1 MDRCLVYGIN
11 LYCPES
17 RFFISIISDIDDG
30 RAAATTAARTCRF
43 HLGVNIYIFINENI
57 FYFFFSSTSSLEMK
71 PLPRL
76 PDEES
81 NKKKKTSSKGQ

>member
-1 MDRCLVYGIN
+1 VDVTIDGSLSCFEYRSSIN
-11 LYCPES
+11 VLL
-17 RFFISIISDIDDG
+17 DIDDG